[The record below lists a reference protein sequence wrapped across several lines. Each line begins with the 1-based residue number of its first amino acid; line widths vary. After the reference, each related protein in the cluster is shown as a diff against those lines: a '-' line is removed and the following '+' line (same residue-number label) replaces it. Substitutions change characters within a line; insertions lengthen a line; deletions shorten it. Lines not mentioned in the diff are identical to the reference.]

1 MKLYVNK
8 TSPYVRIVRI
18 VINEKELCDRVEVL
32 HTETRRPN
40 SLYYQVN
47 PSGRVPYLLCDDG
60 IGLEGSDL
68 IAAYLDHLDGKPT
81 LHMPLA
87 HQTWEYGRLQARGRS
102 LVDGMAVLVRELHRP
117 NNEQSLNVIEHERQR
132 SRRLADLWDAE
143 IEHPLMTGALNM
155 PQIVLIAGVLLKE
168 YFPDV
173 DLLSGRS
180 RLLAWAQRLIALPS
194 IKSTMRLNQL
204 GDRP

>member
-1 MKLYVNK
+1 
-8 TSPYVRIVRI
+8 
-18 VINEKELCDRVEVL
+18 
-32 HTETRRPN
+32 
-40 SLYYQVN
+40 
-47 PSGRVPYLLCDDG
+47 
-60 IGLEGSDL
+60 
-68 IAAYLDHLDGKPT
+68 
-81 LHMPLA
+81 
-87 HQTWEYGRLQARGRS
+87 
-102 LVDGMAVLVRELHRP
+102 MAVLIRELHRP
-117 NNEQSLNVIEHERQR
+117 NNEQSLSVIEHERQR